1 VGYLVDTHVA
11 LWAMDDDPRFGPEAR
26 VALADPLADVVV
38 SVASVWEM
46 AIKVKIGKLRAPD
59 DLVQALEATGVEI
72 LSINAEHALAAA
84 ALPLHHRDPFDRMLV
99 AQATLEGHTLVSA
112 DAALRAYEIDILTPD
127 R

>member
-1 VGYLVDTHVA
+1 MGYLVDTHVA
-11 LWAMDDDPRFGPEAR
+11 LWAMVDDPRFGPEAR

-59 DLVQALEATGVEI
+59 DLVEALEATGVEI